1 MKEVLKRY
9 FGYDE
14 FRYPQEEIIKSVLEK
29 KDVFA
34 ILPTGG
40 GKSLC
45 YQIPALKLK
54 GITLVISP
62 LIALMKD
69 QVDNLKSKGIPAEFI
84 NSSLAIDELA
94 EIQFRILTGEIKMLY
109 IAPERLALESFRNF
123 LKSANISLIAIDEA
137 HCISEWGHD
146 FRPSYRELKNLRET
160 FPNISIIAL
169 TATAT
174 PKIQNDICKQLSLID
189 PKIFISSFDRKNLS
203 FIIIKKR
210 DAFPKLVDLLR
221 KHEEGSSIIYCFS
234 RNEVEKIS
242 GKLNA
247 KGFNVLAYHAGLNS
261 NIRKFHQEQFIQ
273 NKVKIVVATI
283 AFGMGIDKPD
293 VRLVVHYSFPKT
305 MEGYYQ
311 EIGRAGRDGLE
322 SDCVLFY
329 SKSDLYKHEFFID
342 KIDDEQM
349 KENAKKKLDV
359 VIGYCNTNKCRR
371 RFLLNYFGEKFLE
384 DNCKGC
390 DNCLNSPKFENPF

>member
-1 MKEVLKRY
+1 MKENHSKI
-9 FGYDE
+9 E
-14 FRYPQEEIIKSVLEK
+14 FMDIPKEVKTVLEK
-29 KDVFA
+29 
-34 ILPTGG
+34 
-40 GKSLC
+40 
-45 YQIPALKLK
+45 LK
-54 GITLVISP
+54 
-62 LIALMKD
+62 
-69 QVDNLKSKGIPAEFI
+69 
-84 NSSLAIDELA
+84 
-94 EIQFRILTGEIKMLY
+94 
-109 IAPERLALESFRNF
+109 
-123 LKSANISLIAIDEA
+123 
-137 HCISEWGHD
+137 
-146 FRPSYRELKNLRET
+146 
-160 FPNISIIAL
+160 
-169 TATAT
+169 
-174 PKIQNDICKQLSLID
+174 
-189 PKIFISSFDRKNLS
+189 
-203 FIIIKKR
+203 
-210 DAFPKLVDLLR
+210 
-221 KHEEGSSIIYCFS
+221 
-234 RNEVEKIS
+234 
-242 GKLNA
+242 A
-247 KGFNVLAYHAGLNS
+247 KGFNVLAYHAGLNG

>member
-94 EIQFRILTGEIKMLY
+94 EIQFKILMGEIKMLY

-174 PKIQNDICKQLSLID
+174 PKIQN
-189 PKIFISSFDRKNLS
+189 
-203 FIIIKKR
+203 
-210 DAFPKLVDLLR
+210 
-221 KHEEGSSIIYCFS
+221 E
-234 RNEVEKIS
+234 
-242 GKLNA
+242 
-247 KGFNVLAYHAGLNS
+247 
-261 NIRKFHQEQFIQ
+261 
-273 NKVKIVVATI
+273 VKIVVATI

-311 EIGRAGRDGLE
+311 EIGRAGRDGLKSE
-322 SDCVLFY
+322 CVLFY
-329 SKSDLYKHEFFID
+329 SKSDLYKHEFFIE
-342 KIDDEQM
+342 KMDDEQI
-349 KENAKKKLDV
+349 KENTKKRLDI

-384 DNCKGC
+384 DNCKSC
-390 DNCLNSPKFENPF
+390 DNCLNSPKFENPFKD

>member
-174 PKIQNDICKQLSLID
+174 PKIQN
-189 PKIFISSFDRKNLS
+189 
-203 FIIIKKR
+203 
-210 DAFPKLVDLLR
+210 
-221 KHEEGSSIIYCFS
+221 E
-234 RNEVEKIS
+234 
-242 GKLNA
+242 
-247 KGFNVLAYHAGLNS
+247 
-261 NIRKFHQEQFIQ
+261 
-273 NKVKIVVATI
+273 VKIVVATI

-329 SKSDLYKHEFFID
+329 L
-342 KIDDEQM
+342 
-349 KENAKKKLDV
+349 KLDV
-359 VIGYCNTNKCRR
+359 GIGYCNTNKCRR